1 MFGPDAASLLLSTLL
16 IGGPA
21 ITFCNK
27 MYLRIKE
34 TEPLY
39 GYSVLIMGFILTVLV
54 SIICKVL
61 STSGFVNVLND
72 Y

>member
-21 ITFCNK
+21 ITFCIK
-27 MYLRIKE
+27 MLLRIKE